1 MKQKEYKY
9 DNKYFLYSVLNFRIS
24 EINRIDGII
33 CDDEVFPYWR
43 VSMVL
48 HSNINGISSLFGDC
62 RQSSVGNI
70 CW

>member
-33 CDDEVFPYWR
+33 CDDEVFPHWR

-48 HSNINGISSLFGDC
+48 HSNTFGISSLFGDC